1 MLRYIRPHKL
11 AVAGANEPGVLTGL
25 VVHAVL
31 VHRVVGVQQV
41 VPAVRPM
48 REPVVG
54 TLLQPRLSSH
64 HHVVLVE
71 SPSGLLPRS
80 GFPSLFRKSS
90 HTGPQGPAVVRARLV
105 LDVSVVA

>member
-1 MLRYIRPHKL
+1 MLRYIRPDKL
-11 AVAGANEPGVLTGL
+11 SVAGADEAGVLAGL

-48 REPVVG
+48 GEPVVG
-54 TLLQPRLSSH
+54 ALLQPRLGSH

-71 SPSGLLPRS
+71 STSGLLPSS
-80 GFPSLFRKSS
+80 GFPSLFGKASDA
-90 HTGPQGPAVVRARLV
+90 GP
-105 LDVSVVA
+105 